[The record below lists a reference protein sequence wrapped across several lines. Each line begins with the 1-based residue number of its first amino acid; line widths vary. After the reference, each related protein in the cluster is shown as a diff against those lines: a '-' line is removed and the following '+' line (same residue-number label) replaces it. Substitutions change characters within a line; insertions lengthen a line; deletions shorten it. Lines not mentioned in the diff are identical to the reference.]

1 MDTLAVDDDHLEET
15 YESDDKKQKR
25 KQAHTQA
32 EKKRRD
38 SIRKGYD
45 DLASMV
51 PACRNTG
58 IVRMNSLG
66 NVDFSKVPTVEDL
79 KIGTL
84 RTVKQSISIFSDP
97 YMTQKLS
104 KATILSKTI
113 DYIERITDE
122 KKRDENELQKLNREV
137 KGLKIQFD
145 EYSRLIKKT
154 RSNPQYQSNLWND
167 F

>member
-1 MDTLAVDDDHLEET
+1 
-15 YESDDKKQKR
+15 
-25 KQAHTQA
+25 
-32 EKKRRD
+32 
-38 SIRKGYD
+38 
-45 DLASMV
+45 MV
-51 PACRNTG
+51 LRLG
-58 IVRMNSLG
+58 IVIIL
-66 NVDFSKVPTVEDL
+66 L
-79 KIGTL
+79 LIGTL
-84 RTVKQSISIFSDP
+84 RIVNRSMSIFLDP

>member
-1 MDTLAVDDDHLEET
+1 
-15 YESDDKKQKR
+15 
-25 KQAHTQA
+25 
-32 EKKRRD
+32 
-38 SIRKGYD
+38 
-45 DLASMV
+45 
-51 PACRNTG
+51 
-58 IVRMNSLG
+58 
-66 NVDFSKVPTVEDL
+66 
-79 KIGTL
+79 
-84 RTVKQSISIFSDP
+84 
-97 YMTQKLS
+97 MTQKLS

-167 F
+167 FIMPKYVQIVPNLLA

>member
-1 MDTLAVDDDHLEET
+1 MVLVRVPWSAD
-15 YESDDKKQKR
+15 SDSRIWKSRKCEPIDK
-25 KQAHTQA
+25 
-32 EKKRRD
+32 
-38 SIRKGYD
+38 YF
-45 DLASMV
+45 L
-51 PACRNTG
+51 
-58 IVRMNSLG
+58 
-66 NVDFSKVPTVEDL
+66 
-79 KIGTL
+79 
-84 RTVKQSISIFSDP
+84 DP

-167 F
+167 FLSESRIMNSVEKSL

>member
-1 MDTLAVDDDHLEET
+1 MLFKMCSVSDNLKMDTLAVDDDHLEET

-58 IVRMNSLG
+58 RVT
-66 NVDFSKVPTVEDL
+66 SKKL
-79 KIGTL
+79 LSGYLI
-84 RTVKQSISIFSDP
+84 ISDP

-113 DYIERITDE
+113 DYIERITEE

>member
-1 MDTLAVDDDHLEET
+1 M
-15 YESDDKKQKR
+15 
-25 KQAHTQA
+25 
-32 EKKRRD
+32 
-38 SIRKGYD
+38 
-45 DLASMV
+45 
-51 PACRNTG
+51 
-58 IVRMNSLG
+58 
-66 NVDFSKVPTVEDL
+66 
-79 KIGTL
+79 
-84 RTVKQSISIFSDP
+84 SIFLDP